1 MEPPTVLNGMREW
14 DVPDLIRQ
22 RSRYRHADNAHQ
34 HEDSGM
40 DQNSDTPTTPVDLAA
55 DRAPLLVEGEP
66 VWERMGKLSRF
77 CVELVARHF
86 GETLDYSPGS
96 IRQLDRIILSGWGDN
111 IRVDEIDPGVV
122 QTLGSYVGEILVRR
136 TSGRWVSGLS
146 DDDPGAVLFLN
157 PDESIRLSF

>member
-1 MEPPTVLNGMREW
+1 
-14 DVPDLIRQ
+14 
-22 RSRYRHADNAHQ
+22 
-34 HEDSGM
+34 M
-40 DQNSDTPTTPVDLAA
+40 DQQHDPTTTPAELSA

-96 IRQLDRIILSGWGDN
+96 VAQIDRLIISGWGDN
-111 IRVDEIDPGVV
+111 IRVDEIDTGVV
-122 QTLGSYVGEILVRR
+122 QTLGSYIGEILVRR

-146 DDDPGAVLFLN
+146 DDDPGAILFLN
-157 PDESIRLSF
+157 PDESIRLSFSPFLFVRQKFVDPYGFDLSVAWAILEQQIAEPASA